1 MLISNGSGGFIL
13 MQRISLG
20 LATAVAILTAAF
32 ASFAQTA
39 GQSPSQAPGQA
50 SGQPPAQAA
59 AQNPSADQAQ
69 FLKTAEVFVRKLFAW
84 GPDFQVKLGPLEK
97 SPAPEYYLVPVQVT
111 FSGTSDTG
119 VLYISKDGKTL
130 VRGEMFDTAGDPY
143 AGNRAQ
149 IHLES
154 NPSKGPADARVTVV
168 EFSDF
173 ECPHCRQFYEYMKVF
188 APHYPQIRIVFKDFP
203 IAAVHPWAMSAAI
216 GGRCAFQ
223 QSPDAFW
230 RIHDGLFEN
239 QELIS
244 AANIWDKLLDLASQ
258 AGLDKDTFKACMA
271 SPEAKQAVE
280 ANIAEG
286 QALSVNSTPTVF
298 VNGRPVVGGDPAT
311 LEQYIDFELGIQH
324 GAQSGSQ
331 QPAQPGQATP
341 GAKPAAKP
349 AAKP

>member
-1 MLISNGSGGFIL
+1 
-13 MQRISLG
+13 MQRIPLA

-39 GQSPSQAPGQA
+39 GQPPSQAPGQA
-50 SGQPPAQAA
+50 PAQTGAQA
-59 AQNPSADQAQ
+59 PAQNPSADDAQ

-97 SPAPEYYLVPVQVT
+97 SPSPEFYTVPVQVT

-119 VLYISKDGKTL
+119 VLYLSKDGKTL
-130 VRGEMFDTAGDPY
+130 IRGDMFDTSGDPY

-149 IHLES
+149 MHLAGS
-154 NPSKGPADARVTVV
+154 PSKGPADARVTLV

-173 ECPHCRQFYEYMKVF
+173 QCPHCLQLYQNMKIL
-188 APHYPQIRIVFKDFP
+188 APHYPQIRIVFKNFP
-203 IAAVHPWAMSAAI
+203 IATVHPWAMSAAI

-230 RIHDGLFEN
+230 KIHDALFEN

-244 AANIWDKLLDLASQ
+244 AANIWDKLLDFAAQ
-258 AGLDKDTFKACMA
+258 AGLDKDAFKACMA
-271 SPEAKQAVE
+271 SPEAKQAVQ
-280 ANIAEG
+280 ADIAEG
-286 QALSVNSTPTVF
+286 QVLGANSTPTVF

-311 LEQYIDFELGIQH
+311 IQQYVDFELGTQQ
-324 GAQSGSQ
+324 GPKSSNQ
-331 QPAQPGQATP
+331 QPAQPGQAAP